1 MVERRRHLRQHA
13 RIAIGVAIHQRTEAR
28 TLRMLA
34 ERAQHRPAL
43 EAGAVR
49 VGHENRIEVIEDPK
63 RVVTPL
69 VGQRPETRHA
79 FPFDMLLRGLNPEA
93 DWMRVH
99 RIEFPLGRSFNYG
112 FDCPSTILTLRLRGV
127 IVNEGMA
134 TIAVHLYQSQRPA
147 GSAP

>member
-49 VGHENRIEVIEDPK
+49 VGYENRIEVIEDPK

-69 VGQRPETRHA
+69 VGLCPETRHA
-79 FPFDMLLRGLNPEA
+79 FPFDVLLRGLNPEA
-93 DWMRVH
+93 DWMLVH
-99 RIEFPLGRSFNYG
+99 RIEFPL
-112 FDCPSTILTLRLRGV
+112 CSTFHLQLRLPPIRRA
-127 IVNEGMA
+127 IRYNSSSNERKTGNINA
-134 TIAVHLYQSQRPA
+134 LR
-147 GSAP
+147 